1 MGRCSVRNQPTV
13 TATRCLKVTKRRARM
28 RSMHIIFPKGQTVEG
43 KEEREDEEAPE
54 HRTPYLMHP
63 HLTVSRTRT
72 ERPRP
77 RPRRRSRRTC
87 KIVRPLGSVRSQDG
101 PRTTHQQH
109 EGGREGAED
118 GSFSASPSLSLS
130 LSQGFSDVADVKAG
144 GLLRHHVSVMHE
156 EVIPDIEDAKHFT
169 IGAGRGSQ
177 NLHFGRKYFRES
189 FESLK

>member
-1 MGRCSVRNQPTV
+1 
-13 TATRCLKVTKRRARM
+13 
-28 RSMHIIFPKGQTVEG
+28 MHIIFPKGQTVEG

-54 HRTPYLMHP
+54 HRTPYP
-63 HLTVSRTRT
+63 HAPSPHGLTDTDRAATATAAAQVTKNVQN
-72 ERPRP
+72 RPPAR
-77 RPRRRSRRTC
+77 
-87 KIVRPLGSVRSQDG
+87 VRQESG
-101 PRTTHQQH
+101 RTTDDTSATR
-109 EGGREGAED
+109 GREG
-118 GSFSASPSLSLS
+118 GSGGWFVQCVALSLSLS